1 MYIVRTSSAAAAA
14 AARLRLDLAPVD
26 VLHPLLVVR
35 GLHEGCAS
43 EAGLLVL
50 VALVA
55 LLVDGD
61 GGGVRET
68 RPWPRPLARA
78 KQACPAQKNVTWELY

>member
-1 MYIVRTSSAAAAA
+1 M
-14 AARLRLDLAPVD
+14 
-26 VLHPLLVVR
+26 R

-55 LLVDGD
+55 LLLSWWTVPVMRVLVYYP
-61 GGGVRET
+61 VRET
-68 RPWPRPLARA
+68 RMAKAVSSGETSVSRP
-78 KQACPAQKNVTWELY
+78 KNVTWEFY

>member
-35 GLHEGCAS
+35 GLHKGCAS

-55 LLVDGD
+55 LLVDQGSTIKNT
-61 GGGVRET
+61 VLYKINKNT
-68 RPWPRPLARA
+68 YNTQY
-78 KQACPAQKNVTWELY
+78 QAH

>member
-26 VLHPLLVVR
+26 ELHPLLVVR

-61 GGGVRET
+61 GGGTHEVR
-68 RPWPRPLARA
+68 RAGLLPCARN
-78 KQACPAQKNVTWELY
+78 KDGQGR